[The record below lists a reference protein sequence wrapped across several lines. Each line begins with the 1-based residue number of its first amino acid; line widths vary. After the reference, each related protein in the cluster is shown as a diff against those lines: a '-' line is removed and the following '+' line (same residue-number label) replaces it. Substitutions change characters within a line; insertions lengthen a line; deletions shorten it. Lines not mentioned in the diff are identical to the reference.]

1 MLVWSK
7 QRLISLQH
15 QWQEKKVLSYGQ
27 RVPLLKTVFFDT
39 DAAVALAA
47 KSLEFLT
54 LVSLLFAG
62 NAMSLPVE

>member
-1 MLVWSK
+1 
-7 QRLISLQH
+7 
-15 QWQEKKVLSYGQ
+15 
-27 RVPLLKTVFFDT
+27 VPLLKTVFFDT
-39 DAAVALAA
+39 DAAVAVAA